1 MKAFFQNIL
10 KRKSKHALMQEQE
23 LRSYGI
29 AMPKISSDLSQ
40 NKAFLCTV
48 RGILIFFASFGCIG
62 GLISAFELPFYFFPV
77 MLAFFLVSMLIAFI
91 YYNRL
96 TFYLGYVLFFLC
108 FAISIFSLYWY
119 VNSGYQAFMNTV
131 YEKYS
136 DYFYLASV
144 REATEYITNRSVT
157 VSIAMVFVGMVLA
170 VFLNITIS
178 NHMSLLQ
185 TFLLTFSILQVALYI
200 QIRPPMGY
208 LAMLLSVYIAVGFL
222 SRSEHFA
229 TPPLKKNPEQ
239 FVFSE
244 KHNVRK
250 HSYIS
255 DGRSMLTLAVYSIL
269 FSSLFLLLC
278 SGIFYSDLGARYTQ
292 NKLKNTTD
300 EYVKIFI
307 QEGLSGLFNRYDS
320 TGGLNSGQLGG
331 VGSVRPDYETDLE
344 VTFVPYSNQNI
355 YLKGYTG
362 VYYDN
367 NLFAPF
373 YPADYVGATT
383 AVMPESTSYIGNDT
397 TPLPENGNY
406 GVMEILPLDNME
418 TLAPYYSYLIY
429 SDSDNVGWRYLH
441 EAAVDE
447 TTGEIREDYYETAE
461 AVIAFRSE
469 SDTLT
474 DTMPAPYYA
483 VYSPYEE
490 TIRYE
495 IGPFVSSEAE
505 AAIYNDYLQV
515 PEELVPVLEDFCEKA
530 GLDEPAANIALAST
544 PEEAQIAR
552 LSVASAL
559 KRYFATEFYY
569 TMAPGNTPRRED
581 FVAYFLT
588 EQRRGYCAHFAA
600 SSALILRYLGIPTRY
615 AEGYCMQMSDILD
628 ADYISDDTSDWF
640 YGENSLSE
648 SGLVTVSLTDA
659 AAHAWIE
666 IYLDGYGWIPYEM
679 TPPSEDNTVTALN
692 FAGLFSGLIQS
703 ASSAAALTLEN
714 AEPLD
719 LPDYELP
726 GFDFHSFLIKPLL
739 ILLLIIT
746 GLYLMYRLAGYF
758 KNTYRVKQLL
768 KEENYREAL
777 LFSYRKYLH
786 RLQQK
791 NLLPKEPLLLREVE
805 AFHLEFLLETES
817 YLWDILKSAAYSEKG
832 ITKEEYETAI
842 AALQKYETD
851 VEKTMKEKKK
861 EAKKQ
866 PKSQNIK
873 EKPE

>member
-1 MKAFFQNIL
+1 
-10 KRKSKHALMQEQE
+10 MQEQE
-23 LRSYGI
+23 LHSYGI
-29 AMPKISSDLSQ
+29 AMPGISSDTSD

-62 GLISAFELPFYFFPV
+62 GLVSAFELPFYFFPV
-77 MLAFFLVSMLIAFI
+77 MLSFFLVSMLIAFI

-96 TFYLGYVLFFLC
+96 TFYLGYVVFFLC

-157 VSIAMVFVGMVLA
+157 VSVAMVFVGMVLA
-170 VFLNITIS
+170 IFLNITIS

-185 TFLLTFSILQVALYI
+185 TFFLTFSILQVALYI

-229 TPPLKKNPEQ
+229 TPPLKRNPEQ

-244 KHNVRK
+244 KRNVRK
-250 HSYIS
+250 YSYIS
-255 DGRSMLTLAVYSIL
+255 DGRSMLTLTVYSIL

-278 SGIFYSDLGARYTQ
+278 SGIFYSDLGAKYTQ
-292 NKLKNTTD
+292 NKSKNTTD
-300 EYVKIFI
+300 QYVKIFI

-320 TGGLNSGQLGG
+320 TGGLNGGQLGG

-367 NLFAPF
+367 NLFAPY
-373 YPADYVGATT
+373 YPAGYEGATP
-383 AVMPESTSYIGNDT
+383 AVMPEITSFVGNDT

-406 GVMEILPLDNME
+406 GIMEIRPLDNTE
-418 TLAPYYSYLIY
+418 PLSPYYSYLIY
-429 SDSDNVGWRYLH
+429 SDTDNMQYRYLH
-441 EAAVDE
+441 EAAVDDAS
-447 TTGEIREDYYETAE
+447 GEIHEAYYTSAE
-461 AVIAFRSE
+461 AVIAFRAE
-469 SDTLT
+469 SDTLS
-474 DTMPAPYYA
+474 DAAPAPSPYYA

-495 IGPFVSSEAE
+495 TGAFVSPETES
-505 AAIYNDYLQV
+505 AIYNDYLQV
-515 PEELVPVLEDFCEKA
+515 PEELLPVLEDFCEEA
-530 GLDEPAANIALAST
+530 GLNEPAANIALAST
-544 PEEAQIAR
+544 PEEAQAAR

-615 AEGYCMQMSDILD
+615 AEGYCMQLSDILD
-628 ADYISDDTSDWF
+628 AEYISADTANWF
-640 YGENSLSE
+640 YGENALAE

-679 TPPSEDNTVTALN
+679 TPPSEDNTVTAFN

-703 ASSAAALTLEN
+703 ASSAAALTLDN
-714 AEPLD
+714 AEPIE
-719 LPDYELP
+719 LPDYKLP
-726 GFDFHSFLIKPLL
+726 GFDYHSFLIKPLL
-739 ILLLIIT
+739 LLLFT
-746 GLYLMYRLAGYF
+746 LTVLYLLYRLASYC
-758 KNTYRVKQLL
+758 KNAFQVKQLL
-768 KEENYREAL
+768 KAENYREAL
-777 LFSYRKYLH
+777 LFSYRKYLR

-791 NLLPKEPLLLREVE
+791 NLLSQEHLLLRDVQQ
-805 AFHLEFLLETES
+805 FHLDFLLPNHADENCIIQNS
-817 YLWDILKSAAYSEKG
+817 PQSDASPLWDILKSAAYSEAG
-832 ITKEEYETAI
+832 ITKEEYETAVKFI
-842 AALQKYETD
+842 NEYEEA
-851 VEKTMKEKKK
+851 VINTMKEHKKHRKHKK
-861 EAKKQ
+861 E
-866 PKSQNIK
+866 
-873 EKPE
+873 